1 LAGQKSSKDFS
12 ERPQRERVLQTPFIA
27 NVFLAGSEMLM
38 KYDLRL
44 NGKYT
49 LKRNSKARGFTIVEL
64 IIAMVVLAIL
74 SMIAIPSFQRLA
86 INGNLKT
93 AARDLIADFNALRQ
107 KAMAENQQYDLTFQ
121 VGSNTYTVSPAS
133 GLPNGGKSPA
143 GIASDI
149 HLDAATTYGMV
160 SFYTRGTLS
169 QNGSV
174 VLKNSRGSTAT
185 ITCNLSGRTYVQ
197 FAWQ

>member
-1 LAGQKSSKDFS
+1 
-12 ERPQRERVLQTPFIA
+12 
-27 NVFLAGSEMLM
+27 M
-38 KYDLRL
+38 KYDLRM

-49 LKRNSKARGFTIVEL
+49 LKRNWKARGFTIVEL

-74 SMIAIPSFQRLA
+74 IMIAIPNFHRLT
-86 INGNLKT
+86 INGNLRT
-93 AARDLIADFNALRQ
+93 AARDLMADFNALREM
-107 KAMAENQQYDLTFQ
+107 AMAQNQQYDLTFN
-121 VGSNTYTVSPAS
+121 VGNNTYTVNPAS

-143 GIASDI
+143 SIASDI
-149 HLDAATTYGMV
+149 HITSAPLGLL

-174 VLKNSRGSTAT
+174 VLTNSRGSTAT

-197 FAWQ
+197 FTWN

>member
-1 LAGQKSSKDFS
+1 M
-12 ERPQRERVLQTPFIA
+12 V
-27 NVFLAGSEMLM
+27 M
-38 KYDLRL
+38 KYDLRM

-49 LKRNSKARGFTIVEL
+49 PKRNPKARGFTIVEL

-74 SMIAIPSFQRLA
+74 IMIAIPNFHRLA

-107 KAMAENQQYDLTFQ
+107 KAMAENQQYDLTFNQ
-121 VGSNTYTVSPAS
+121 GNNTYTVSPVS

-143 GIASDI
+143 SIASDI
-149 HLDAATTYGMV
+149 HITNAPPGIL

-169 QNGSV
+169 QPGGNI
-174 VLKNSRGSTAT
+174 VLTNSRGSTAT
-185 ITCNLSGRTYVQ
+185 ITYNLSGRTYVQ
-197 FAWQ
+197 FTWN

>member
-1 LAGQKSSKDFS
+1 
-12 ERPQRERVLQTPFIA
+12 
-27 NVFLAGSEMLM
+27 MLM
-38 KYDLRL
+38 KYDLRM

-74 SMIAIPSFQRLA
+74 IMIAIPSFQRLA

-107 KAMAENQQYDLTFQ
+107 KAMAENQQYDLTFNAN
-121 VGSNTYTVSPAS
+121 NTYTVSPAS
-133 GLPNGGKSPA
+133 GLPNGVKSPA
-143 GIASDI
+143 SIASDI
-149 HLDAATTYGMV
+149 QITNAAPGSL

-169 QNGSV
+169 QAGNV
-174 VLKNSRGSTAT
+174 VLSNSRGSTAT
-185 ITCNLSGRTYVQ
+185 ITYNLSGRTYVQ
-197 FAWQ
+197 FTWN